1 VKTALLALPSALAL
15 VACSG
20 QPVLPGTTEPIVV
33 HGATFIAGPLPGSP
47 PLDGGTPAS
56 PAVTSVASSA
66 NAFVPGQAGA
76 SYSGDVTDDASSVA
90 VRFPDYGT
98 GYWVFVPGA
107 PDLNDPGNLT
117 WSMTF
122 DLGYEVPTGLT
133 TLRFAALDPTGKAG
147 NQTDQQACID
157 SIIPDNYNA
166 CFVSHKPPAAVLS
179 LSWDA
184 PVDLD
189 IGLMTPL
196 GTVLSPKRPTTAP
209 LGDGGASPN
218 DGVLDRDSDANCVPD
233 HVNREDVV
241 WKDTPV
247 SGTYVAYADLFS
259 ACGQPAVRFT
269 MSLWVAE
276 PTDGGQHLVQKQ
288 TQSGELVA
296 IQADGGGS
304 LGLYVMNF
312 TFPIP

>member
-1 VKTALLALPSALAL
+1 MRAAAFLGFALAGCSSQPALP
-15 VACSG
+15 G
-20 QPVLPGTTEPIVV
+20 IGEPIVV

-56 PAVTSVASSA
+56 PAVTTVQSVNNS
-66 NAFVPGQAGA
+66 FVAGQAGA

-90 VRFPDYGT
+90 VRFPNYGT
-98 GYWVFVPGA
+98 GYWVFVPSA
-107 PDLNDPGNLT
+107 PDLSDPGNLT

-122 DLGYEVPTGLT
+122 DLAADVPPGET
-133 TLRFAALDPTGKAG
+133 TLRFAALDPTGKSG
-147 NQTDQQACID
+147 NQTDQQVCVD
-157 SIIPDNYNA
+157 SAIPDNFNA
-166 CFVSHKPPAAVLS
+166 CVLARKPPAAVLS

-189 IGLMTPL
+189 IGLVTPL
-196 GTVLSPKRPTTAP
+196 GSVLTPKHPTTKP
-209 LGDGGASPN
+209 LGDAGASAS

-241 WKDTPV
+241 WKDTPAA
-247 SGTYVAYADLFS
+247 GTYVAYADLFS

-288 TQSGELVA
+288 TKSGELVA
-296 IQADGGGS
+296 IQADAGGS
-304 LGLYVMNF
+304 LGLYVLNF